1 MKVWPQLWQ
10 DLKTDPGYVKRGRI
24 DRNGLPLT
32 VERAKALHAALYIR
46 MCLLLSLLFS
56 LQAWER
62 EFELESWV
70 GEAGFLVIG
79 FSLLGI
85 VVWIFLADFAR
96 QSDVIALIQPTTGP
110 RHDKLEVIA
119 IPLLVF
125 AMVVLLVVLIPLQSF
140 LISTHSPLL
149 TFTYPFFWFVDK
161 TPWTGLTALLMAIGA
176 YQRWKEAVGQSAS
189 PNAPQIAT

>member
-1 MKVWPQLWQ
+1 MKVLPQLWQ
-10 DLKTDPGYVKRGRI
+10 DLKIDPGYAKRGRI

-62 EFELESWV
+62 EFELETWV
-70 GEAGFLVIG
+70 GEVSYLAIG
-79 FSLLGI
+79 LCLIGI
-85 VVWIFLADFAR
+85 MLWIFLADFAR
-96 QSDVIALIQPTTGP
+96 QADVFALIQPTPVP
-110 RHDKLEVIA
+110 RHHKLEVIA

-125 AMVVLLVVLIPLQSF
+125 ATVVLLFVLIPLQSF

-161 TPWTGLTALLMAIGA
+161 MPWSGLTALLIAFGA